1 MTKKKQRNPW
11 GVRGASPEAEEK
23 FKFAA
28 ALEGLA
34 VGEWLEKVALDRAE
48 EVIEERGNGR
58 TRADLPK
65 KPTRF
70 VRP

>member
-1 MTKKKQRNPW
+1 MSRKRRNPW
-11 GVRGASPEAEEK
+11 SVRGASPDAEEK
-23 FKFAA
+23 FKLAA

-34 VGEWLEKVALDRAE
+34 VGEWLEKAALERAE
-48 EVIEERGNGR
+48 AVIEERGNGR